1 MKYSLTALLL
11 AVALP
16 LVACSSFEAVNG
28 NLSGTARKLGD
39 LEGIE
44 RIDGEVHFDDS
55 GLAVYQVTLMNEDS
69 DEAWVE
75 YIAHWYDEVGIKVN
89 NPTRHWRKVNIQ
101 PDSHLPLRSVAPSM
115 KAVHCEI
122 QIREP
127 RNSAQ

>member
-1 MKYSLTALLL
+1 
-11 AVALP
+11 
-16 LVACSSFEAVNG
+16 
-28 NLSGTARKLGD
+28 
-39 LEGIE
+39 
-44 RIDGEVHFDDS
+44 
-55 GLAVYQVTLMNEDS
+55 MNEDS

-101 PDSHLPLRSVAPSM
+101 PGSNLPLRSVAPSM
-115 KAVHCEI
+115 KAVHCEV